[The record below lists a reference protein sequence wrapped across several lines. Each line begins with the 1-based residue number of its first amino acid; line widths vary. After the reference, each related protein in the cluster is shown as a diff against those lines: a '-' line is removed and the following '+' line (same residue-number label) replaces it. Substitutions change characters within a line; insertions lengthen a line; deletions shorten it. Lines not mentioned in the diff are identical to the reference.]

1 MVLHVVSQ
9 LYALTGDADYETIL
23 IKERAFYSQGAKQHA
38 SAIACSLEAIAQGDS
53 IAIIKTN
60 NQSDIELARQELI
73 KHPWKRLFM
82 LFDPEVDFQLC
93 IGKTCFPKRA
103 SLKESLANYSQSI

>member
-1 MVLHVVSQ
+1 MTS
-9 LYALTGDADYETIL
+9 DYETIL
-23 IKERAFYSQGAKQHA
+23 IKERAFILRAKQHA

-82 LFDPEVDFQLC
+82 LFDPEVDFQFC
-93 IGKTCFPKRA
+93 IGKTCFPKRN